1 MRFDASQQMR
11 LGQHMKLAPR
21 MIQSMEILQMPLQQL
36 EERIAQ
42 ELESNATL
50 ELAEGDDGPEGA
62 AAQAQADLRAEAA
75 AESHA
80 EEQPMRV
87 DEGAGLLDVLA
98 KNQYVPHLASGQGA
112 PLAVKV

>member
-1 MRFDASQQMR
+1 MRFDTSQHMK

-50 ELAEGDDGPEGA
+50 ENNPDILAMWKYLDNR
-62 AAQAQADLRAEAA
+62 QHKRRRAYIK
-75 AESHA
+75 
-80 EEQPMRV
+80 RF
-87 DEGAGLLDVLA
+87 D
-98 KNQYVPHLASGQGA
+98 
-112 PLAVKV
+112 